1 MDLTPHIQSIL
12 DEYRRDLPLFREA
25 EARVK
30 GVINDFL
37 AENGLVVASLES
49 RIKTEGSLTG
59 KLELKGSKYN
69 SLADITD
76 ILGLRVITFYLDDVD
91 KVASVLERLF
101 EVDWENTVDKR
112 KLHEIDRFGYMSL
125 HYICY
130 LKDTPYRFEVQ
141 VRTILQHAWAN
152 MNHDTGYKSGIE
164 VPKEYLRNLN
174 RLAGMLELVDEQFSI
189 IRTFIAVIPIALIR
203 SFARLGVSTSN
214 TI

>member
-69 SLADITD
+69 SLADIT
-76 ILGLRVITFYLDDVD
+76 RQ
-91 KVASVLERLF
+91 S
-101 EVDWENTVDKR
+101 
-112 KLHEIDRFGYMSL
+112 
-125 HYICY
+125 
-130 LKDTPYRFEVQ
+130 
-141 VRTILQHAWAN
+141 
-152 MNHDTGYKSGIE
+152 
-164 VPKEYLRNLN
+164 
-174 RLAGMLELVDEQFSI
+174 FSS
-189 IRTFIAVIPIALIR
+189 A
-203 SFARLGVSTSN
+203 ARP
-214 TI
+214 